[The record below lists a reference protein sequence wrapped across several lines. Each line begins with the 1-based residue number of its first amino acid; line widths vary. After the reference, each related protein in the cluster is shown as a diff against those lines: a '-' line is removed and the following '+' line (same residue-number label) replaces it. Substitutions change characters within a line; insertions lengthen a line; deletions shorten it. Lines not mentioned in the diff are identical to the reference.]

1 MNSIF
6 ERNYKI
12 IENAPATIE
21 WSKYYS
27 QVMDEYQN
35 LLEKSCD
42 SEKSFQVFFE
52 RNPSFIPGGLQLM
65 GNTSHYP
72 YMDTL
77 ISQPEIGI
85 RYTRKPDFLWL
96 AEDSL
101 RFTPVFIEIEKPNKK
116 MFTQS
121 GTPSADFTQA
131 KNQIDEWK
139 YLLSQPDNIRAFY
152 TQFSI
157 PLDMQAKRFSP
168 QYLLIYG
175 RRGEYQGNDMWTG
188 VRASIETNDFA
199 LMSYDRLAP
208 IADYMQFTTCKV
220 SNGEYTILHI
230 PPTFKYRPDCIDT
243 LQKYKGF
250 YEAIPRMDKTSQER
264 KQFLRDRYSYWIDNS
279 TFIKKGLIISMEGE

>member
-1 MNSIF
+1 MDSIF
-6 ERNYKI
+6 ERNYTI
-12 IENAPATIE
+12 IDNAPATIE

-27 QVMDEYQN
+27 QVMTEYQN
-35 LLEKSCD
+35 LLDEKSD
-42 SEKSFQVFFE
+42 FEKEFQGFFE
-52 RNPSFIPGGLQLM
+52 RNPSFIPGGLQLI
-65 GNTSHYP
+65 GHTSHYP

-85 RYTRKPDFLWL
+85 RFTRKPDFLWL

-101 RFTPVFIEIEKPNKK
+101 RFTPVFVEIEKPSKK

-131 KNQIDEWK
+131 INQINEWK
-139 YLLSQPDNIRAFY
+139 YLLSLADNISAFY

-157 PLDMQAKRFSP
+157 PLDMRAKSFSP

-175 RRGEYQGNDMWTG
+175 RRSEYQGNDMRTG
-188 VRASIETNDFA
+188 VRASNETNDFV
-199 LMSYDRLAP
+199 LMSYDRLTP

-220 SNGEYTILHI
+220 SNGEYNILHI

-243 LQKYKGF
+243 LKKYKGF
-250 YEAIPRMDKTSQER
+250 YEAIPRMDKTSDER

-279 TFIKKGLIISMEGE
+279 SSTKKGLIISMEGE

>member
-6 ERNYKI
+6 ERNYTIKDD
-12 IENAPATIE
+12 APATIE
-21 WSKYYS
+21 WSRYYS
-27 QVMDEYQN
+27 QVMDEYLE
-35 LLEKSCD
+35 LLENNSD
-42 SEKSFQVFFE
+42 SEKSFQDFFE

-65 GNTSHYP
+65 GHTSHYP

-85 RYTRKPDFLWL
+85 RDTRKPDFLWL
-96 AEDSL
+96 AEDSI
-101 RFTPVFIEIEKPNKK
+101 RFTPVFVEIEKPSKK
-116 MFTQS
+116 MFTNS

-157 PLDMQAKRFSP
+157 PLDMQAKTFSP

-175 RRGEYQGNDMWTG
+175 RRNEYLGNDIRTG
-188 VRASIETNDFA
+188 VRASNENNDFVI
-199 LMSYDRLAP
+199 MSYDRLTP

-220 SNGEYTILHI
+220 SNGKYKILHI
-230 PPTFKYRPDCIDT
+230 PPTFKYRPDRIDT
-243 LQKYKGF
+243 LEEYKDF
-250 YEAIPRMDKTSQER
+250 YEAIPRMDKTSDER
-264 KQFLRDRYSYWIDNS
+264 KQFLRDRYSYWIDNCA
-279 TFIKKGLIISMEGE
+279 TIKKGLIISMEGE

>member
-1 MNSIF
+1 MDSIF
-6 ERNYKI
+6 ERNYTI
-12 IENAPATIE
+12 IDNAPATIE

-27 QVMDEYQN
+27 QVMSEYQD
-35 LLEKSCD
+35 LLDKNSD
-42 SEKSFQVFFE
+42 PEKSFQDFFE

-65 GNTSHYP
+65 GHTNHYP

-85 RYTRKPDFLWL
+85 RDSRKPDFLWL

-101 RFTPVFIEIEKPNKK
+101 RFTPVFVEIEKPSKK
-116 MFTQS
+116 MFTNS

-131 KNQIDEWK
+131 KNQINQWK
-139 YLLSQPDNIRAFY
+139 YLLSLPDNIRAFY
-152 TQFSI
+152 IQFSI
-157 PLDMQAKRFSP
+157 PLDMQAKIFSP

-175 RRGEYQGNDMWTG
+175 RRSEYQGNDMLTG
-188 VRASIETNDFA
+188 VRASNEATDFA

-220 SNGEYTILHI
+220 SNGEYNILHI
-230 PPTFKYRPDCIDT
+230 PPTFKYRPDRIDT
-243 LQKYKGF
+243 LKKYKGF

-264 KQFLRDRYSYWIDNS
+264 KQFLRERYSYWIDNS
-279 TFIKKGLIISMEGE
+279 TIINKGLIISMEGE